1 MDLFKII
8 SDIEKVDPEVYE
20 RFDSRRRVFKYLS
33 GFGKTLTAAA
43 LPTVVGGLFTKA
55 YGQGTALAPAIVE
68 VLNLALSLEYLERY
82 FYQTALDTPGLLP
95 ADAVPAITTI
105 RNDEVGHIGVLR
117 TALGSQAIPDPTRA
131 AFDYTGGRGS
141 NSGPFA
147 NVFRDFAT
155 FITVAQSF
163 VDTGVRAY
171 KGGAPILMPNKA
183 VLQAALNIHSVE
195 ARHSSKVRALRRGG
209 PQSTT
214 APKSWI
220 TNDEGYSA
228 APTNIGLR
236 VYGPGVPVAS
246 FPTEANI
253 TQAGINVQTTSNIS
267 LTAATESFDEPLDPA
282 TVKGIARNFVVAS
295 STLFV

>member
-8 SDIEKVDPEVYE
+8 TDIEKVDPEVYE
-20 RFDSRRRVFKYLS
+20 RFDSRRHAFKHLA

-43 LPTVVGGLFTKA
+43 LPAAVSTLFNKA
-55 YGQGTALAPAIVE
+55 YGQGTALPAAIVE

-82 FYQTALDTPGLLP
+82 FYETALNTPGLLP

-117 TALGSQAIPDPTRA
+117 GALGSQAIPDPTRA

-141 NSGPFA
+141 NAGPFA
-147 NVFRDFAT
+147 TVFRDFAV
-155 FITVAQSF
+155 FITVSQSF

-171 KGGAPILMPNKA
+171 KGGAPVLMPNKA
-183 VLQAALNIHSVE
+183 ILQAALNIHSVE
-195 ARHSSKVRALRRGG
+195 ARHSSKIRALRRGG
-209 PQSTT
+209 VQSVT

-228 APTNIGLR
+228 NSNNIGLR
-236 VYGPGVPVAS
+236 PYGPGEPATTYPS
-246 FPTEANI
+246 EANV
-253 TQAGINVQTTSNIS
+253 TQAGLNIQTIGTVSV
-267 LTAATESFDEPLDPA
+267 TAATESFDEPLDPA
-282 TVKGIARNFVVAS
+282 TVKSIARNFVVANS
-295 STLFV
+295 PLFV

>member
-20 RFDSRRRVFKYLS
+20 RFDSRRRVFKHLS

-43 LPTVVGGLFTKA
+43 LPAAVGTLFNKA
-55 YGQGTALAPAIVE
+55 YGQTSSLPAPIVE

-82 FYQTALDTPGLLP
+82 FYETALNSPGLLP

-117 TALGSQAIPDPTRA
+117 SALGSQAIPDPTRA

-141 NSGPFA
+141 NAGPFA
-147 NVFRDFAT
+147 TVFSNFAT
-155 FITVAQSF
+155 FITVSQSF
-163 VDTGVRAY
+163 VDTGIRAY
-171 KGGAPILMPNKA
+171 KGGAPVLMPNKA
-183 VLQAALNIHSVE
+183 ILQAALNIHSVE
-195 ARHSSKVRALRRGG
+195 ARHSSKIRALRRGG
-209 PQSTT
+209 VQSTT

-228 APTNIGLR
+228 ATNNIGLR
-236 VYGPGVPVAS
+236 PYGPGTPATTYPS
-246 FPTEANI
+246 EANV
-253 TQAGINVQTTSNIS
+253 TQAGLNIQTTSTVS
-267 LTAATESFDEPLDPA
+267 QTAATESYDEPLDPA
-282 TVKGIARNFVVAS
+282 TVKSIARNFVVAS
-295 STLFV
+295 SPLFA